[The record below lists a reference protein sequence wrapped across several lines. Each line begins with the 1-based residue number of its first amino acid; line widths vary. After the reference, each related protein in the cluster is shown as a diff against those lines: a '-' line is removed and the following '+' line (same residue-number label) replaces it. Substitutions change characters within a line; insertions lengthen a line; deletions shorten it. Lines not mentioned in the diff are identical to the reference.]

1 PLARIGDGTIDLSD
15 AYGVG
20 TGPFAAFATRYAYSD
35 FADGV
40 DETAAL
46 RQLVEEG
53 VAAGM
58 LYVSDADARPAGAAH
73 PLAHL
78 WDNGADPVAQ
88 LAHELEVR
96 RIAMDRFGLHSIRD
110 GASLSFLEQT
120 FLPLY
125 LHHRYQVQATVKSVG
140 G

>member
-1 PLARIGDGTIDLSD
+1 APATTIVNGQIDLSD

-20 TGPFAAFATRYAYSD
+20 IGAFDAFASRYAYSH

-40 DETAAL
+40 DEAEAL
-46 RQLVEEG
+46 RQIVEEG

-73 PLAHL
+73 PLGHL

-96 RIAMDRFGLHSIRD
+96 RIAMDRFGLGNIPD
-110 GASLSFLEQT
+110 AASLSFLEQM

-125 LHHRYQVQATVKSVG
+125 LHHRYQVQATVK
-140 G
+140 